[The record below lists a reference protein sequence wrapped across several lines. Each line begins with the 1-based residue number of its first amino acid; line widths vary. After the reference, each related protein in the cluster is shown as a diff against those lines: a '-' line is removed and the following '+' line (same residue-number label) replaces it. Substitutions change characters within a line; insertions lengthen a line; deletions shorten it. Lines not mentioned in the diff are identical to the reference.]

1 MISNMALKM
10 SSVVKQLMYV
20 KNYFELRLAVFTLSG
35 SLVKKR
41 FGSCVQSTGIH
52 LCCGSFGSI
61 ICLWIKNP
69 DLDLRVIPSV
79 I

>member
-20 KNYFELRLAVFTLSG
+20 KNYFELRLPVFTLSG

-41 FGSCVQSTGIH
+41 FGS
-52 LCCGSFGSI
+52 FGSI
-61 ICLWIKNP
+61 ICSWIKNP